1 MEKKLVEDYLQS
13 KGYTRQELD
22 ALPEDVAKQLMREA
36 CTYASL
42 KLAELQAKSQFREE
56 IHIPL
61 IAGRNPAGGAGS
73 RSWGKFAL
81 VPSGDMLAVFYRL
94 EYQV

>member
-1 MEKKLVEDYLQS
+1 MNDRWVDTDECMSEGPQSALEKKLVEDYLQS

-56 IHIPL
+56 IHTPL
-61 IAGRNPAGGAGS
+61 
-73 RSWGKFAL
+73 
-81 VPSGDMLAVFYRL
+81 
-94 EYQV
+94 

>member
-1 MEKKLVEDYLQS
+1 MNDRVVDLDECMSEGPQSALEKKFVEDYLQS

-22 ALPEDVAKQLMREA
+22 KLPEDVVRQLMKEA

-56 IHIPL
+56 IHIP
-61 IAGRNPAGGAGS
+61 
-73 RSWGKFAL
+73 
-81 VPSGDMLAVFYRL
+81 
-94 EYQV
+94 